1 MLEAISRV
9 CTAYSTRN
17 LHIGYCQGFNFI
29 VGRLLQVMTEEEAFW
44 TFSHVIETLMPLDY
58 YQNMVGA
65 RVDQKIIE
73 ILFK

>member
-1 MLEAISRV
+1 
-9 CTAYSTRN
+9 
-17 LHIGYCQGFNFI
+17 
-29 VGRLLQVMTEEEAFW
+29 MTEEEAFW